1 MKENKIYQPQQI
13 TVKRSE
19 INFAAYNPRIIT
31 EDARKKLKKNLQN
44 VGLLGGVVWNKTTG
58 NLVSGHQRVAAMDSV
73 NRYDAETGEND
84 YEFRVEV
91 VEFDEV
97 TEKEQNLFMN
107 NRNVQGTFD
116 DDMLVKMFDGIDYAN
131 AGFDATDLQILG
143 LTGVSEADVQEF
155 WVDTES
161 KAEQAQEWNKETLTE
176 DNVELDAHDMAT
188 KNAEENHRLDRNT
201 DFYND
206 TQENQIARHN
216 EVGKIKERINNQNDL
231 NKDGGMLSY
240 VIVSFSSPAAKANFM
255 ADYGYNPADKY
266 INGEDFVNRLE
277 FGAEDSEDGED
288 E

>member
-1 MKENKIYQPQQI
+1 
-13 TVKRSE
+13 
-19 INFAAYNPRIIT
+19 
-31 EDARKKLKKNLQN
+31 
-44 VGLLGGVVWNKTTG
+44 
-58 NLVSGHQRVAAMDSV
+58 MDSV